1 MVTINDV
8 AKLAGVS
15 RGTVSNV
22 INHVKVRPEY
32 QEKVEQAI
40 RTWGMSPTPMPGAL
54 NPTGPIPWLSFC
66 PPFGFLFFPN

>member
-22 INHVKVRPEY
+22 INNIKVRPEY
-32 QEKVEQAI
+32 KEKVERAI
-40 RTWGMSPTPMPGAL
+40 ESWDMCPTPMPEASS
-54 NPTGPIPWLSFC
+54 PTEPIRLP
-66 PPFGFLFFPN
+66 